1 MNSEGTRILDKIL
14 TALITFWVTLPKLVS
29 ASEPQHSH
37 LHKGHKNTS
46 YRAIV
51 RIRDDIQGVS
61 SLDVGAQEKAGVKHG
76 ENYFRD
82 HQFKFRIYCC
92 AMDQT

>member
-1 MNSEGTRILDKIL
+1 MNSEGTCILDKIL

-51 RIRDDIQGVS
+51 RISPV
-61 SLDVGAQEKAGVKHG
+61 DVGAQEKAGVKHG

>member
-1 MNSEGTRILDKIL
+1 M
-14 TALITFWVTLPKLVS
+14 
-29 ASEPQHSH
+29 
-37 LHKGHKNTS
+37 
-46 YRAIV
+46 

-82 HQFKFRIYCC
+82 HQFKFRIDCC